1 MSELYPRVFLKVS
14 SQCQIKCMWP
24 QKLSGATRAAEQ
36 PFYSRDLV
44 KDAVQGQPIGRYLDQ
59 DQRGGMEGCI

>member
-1 MSELYPRVFLKVS
+1 MSNKVHVTTKAERS
-14 SQCQIKCMWP
+14 N
-24 QKLSGATRAAEQ
+24 ATRAAEQ

-44 KDAVQGQPIGRYLDQ
+44 KDAVQGQPITDWYLDQ